1 MPRDPKQWDGMRPRT
16 YTNSLLA
23 CCVAAL
29 IVLCTLSISQ
39 PLRFDHERQRRETV
53 VKQRLVQIRH
63 AQKAYLRA
71 HHRYCADWAALIRE
85 GYLTQPM
92 QYIPYTD
99 NKQFRMAAT
108 VITTTSGRAV
118 PVMECGAY
126 YTDYLDGMDRHQVIS
141 LMREAGESGNYPGLK
156 IGDLI
161 IPNDNAGN
169 WE

>member
-1 MPRDPKQWDGMRPRT
+1 MPRDRKQRDGMKPRT

-39 PLRFDHERQRRETV
+39 PLRFDHERQHRETA
-53 VKQRLVQIRH
+53 VKERLAQIRR

-99 NKQFRMAAT
+99 NKQFRMTAT

-126 YTDYLDGMDRHQVIS
+126 YTDYLDGMDRRQVVT
-141 LMREAGESGNYPGLK
+141 LMREAGMAGNYPGLK